1 MFDVFKEQQGT
12 SVSEAVHGWEECGG
26 KEQRN
31 NGLGRS
37 C

>member
-26 KEQRN
+26 QGAEK
-31 NGLGRS
+31 
-37 C
+37 